1 MLIWHHHNFRWMN
14 LEVKMRTSLDNDS
27 SPVSNSNSNIFP
39 VNIFLN
45 SNRYP
50 NLRFVMMQCW
60 LVMCKKNHK
69 LAKFSFSGIC
79 MHQIKSLHLNSISFH
94 FYSTTFSLLNI
105 YTSPSF
111 LFPGSN
117 VSILG
122 DQGRPL
128 DFQGFYSRSFFLD
141 PFLVSITLK
150 TS

>member
-1 MLIWHHHNFRWMN
+1 MSLMLIWHYQHFRRMN
-14 LEVKMRTSLDNDS
+14 LVEKMTTSLQHNS
-27 SPVSNSNSNIFP
+27 SSISNSNCHIFP

-94 FYSTTFSLLNI
+94 FYSTTFSLLI
-105 YTSPSF
+105 ICTSPSF

-117 VSILG
+117 VSILV
-122 DQGRPL
+122 DQGRP
-128 DFQGFYSRSFFLD
+128 
-141 PFLVSITLK
+141 
-150 TS
+150 

>member
-1 MLIWHHHNFRWMN
+1 MN
-14 LEVKMRTSLDNDS
+14 LVAKMTPSLDNDS
-27 SPVSNSNSNIFP
+27 QSIPIINSHIFS

-94 FYSTTFSLLNI
+94 YYPTTFSLLNI
-105 YTSPSF
+105 YTSPTF
-111 LFPGSN
+111 LLPGSN
-117 VSILG
+117 VSILVEKR
-122 DQGRPL
+122 RPL
-128 DFQGFYSRSFFLD
+128 DFQGFYWFSFPID
-141 PFLVSITLK
+141 PFLALVGLNT
-150 TS
+150 T